1 MSEEETEAL
10 TPFVIATDANAS
22 KTPGLSSVR

>member
-10 TPFVIATDANAS
+10 TSFFIVTDADAS
-22 KTPGLSSVR
+22 KAPELSQVR